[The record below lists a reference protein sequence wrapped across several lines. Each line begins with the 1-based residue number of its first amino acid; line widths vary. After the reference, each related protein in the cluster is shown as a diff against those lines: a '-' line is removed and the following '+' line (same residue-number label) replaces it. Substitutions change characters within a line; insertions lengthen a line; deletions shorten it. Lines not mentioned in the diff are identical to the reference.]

1 MDHEGVR
8 APQHLGSI
16 SDGARLPT
24 TGTIEKRKG
33 DSMHTN
39 LTRADFFKGAAA
51 GALGVGT
58 LTALSSPAI
67 ASESSSPMTPEQAG
81 QPWDFEI
88 PPAAITDI
96 SETFDADVVVVG
108 AGTAGLVSAVSAI
121 EEGLSVI
128 VVTAS
133 SKPISR
139 GGSNNAAY
147 SKVMEAQ
154 GLPRYSPEQIRKEI
168 AMNYNSVDQKK
179 WYKHYN
185 HSEEAMNWLI
195 DIMAE
200 AGYDCAIEQGPMV
213 SEGDLYYTAPA
224 AHGFIDA
231 ENQSVGMTQ
240 PFVVNTLADKFTSLG
255 GTIYYQHI
263 GRQLVRGD
271 IPNGTQGR
279 VTGVIVERDD
289 GTYAQFNGSKAV
301 ILATG
306 DFSADRAMMTK
317 YCPWV
322 APYIADEV
330 YDAPMDYDKEFVMG
344 GLYRGDMHKA
354 GLWIGAAWQ
363 KTFPNA
369 PMGGTISAGP
379 SPIVYDPHW
388 GLLLD
393 RNGERFMNEYCSSQM
408 SGRTQWLQAGEKSFA
423 IWNRNFARAS
433 SEWFPGQGGIGI
445 MEPLTE
451 EELIANWDASAD
463 AGTYL
468 RFDTLEELV
477 DALGLPKEAALAS
490 IERYNEMC
498 AAGKDTDFYK
508 DPRALVAIDEPP
520 YYGVASGGVG
530 VLCILGGLRTDGNM
544 RVCDTDDDPIPGLY
558 NVGTMVGDFYAGLY
572 TFQMEGINYGATC
585 ITFGYLTGKYVAANE

>member
-1 MDHEGVR
+1 MQTIVSRGDFLKGASLGMVGIAGATALARSASADE
-8 APQHLGSI
+8 APQ
-16 SDGARLPT
+16 
-24 TGTIEKRKG
+24 
-33 DSMHTN
+33 
-39 LTRADFFKGAAA
+39 
-51 GALGVGT
+51 
-58 LTALSSPAI
+58 TAV
-67 ASESSSPMTPEQAG
+67 MTSEQAA
-81 QPWDFEI
+81 QKWDFEI
-88 PPAAITDI
+88 PPEPVTDI
-96 SETFDADVVVVG
+96 AETIDADVVVVG
-108 AGTAGLVSAVSAI
+108 AGTAGLVTAVSAI
-121 EEGLSVI
+121 EEGLNVI

-133 SKPISR
+133 SIPISR

-147 SKVMEAQ
+147 SKIMEAE

-168 AMNYNSVDQKK
+168 ALNYNSVDQKK

-185 HSEEAMNWLI
+185 NSEEAMNWLI

-200 AGYDCAIEQGPMV
+200 AGYDCAIEQGPMID
-213 SEGDLYYTAPA
+213 SEDIYYTAPA
-224 AHGFIDA
+224 AHGFINS

-240 PFVVNTLADKFTSLG
+240 PFVVNTLADKLTSLG
-255 GTIYYQHI
+255 GTIYYSTI
-263 GRQLVRGD
+263 GYQLVRGD
-271 IPNGTQGR
+271 AANGTEGR
-279 VTGVIVERDD
+279 VTGVIAKRED
-289 GTYAQFNGSKAV
+289 GSYAQFNGTKAV
-301 ILATG
+301 VLATG
-306 DFSADRAMMTK
+306 DFSADRSMMNK

-322 APYIADEV
+322 AKYISDEV

-408 SGRTQWLQAGEKSFA
+408 SGRTQWLQSGEKVYA
-423 IWNRNFARAS
+423 IWNRNFVKS
-433 SEWFPGQGGIGI
+433 SDQWFPGQGGIGI

-451 EELIANWDASAD
+451 DEVIANWDSSVD

-477 DALGLPKEAALAS
+477 DALGLPKETALAS

-498 AAGKDTDFYK
+498 AAGEDTDFYK
-508 DPRALVAIDEPP
+508 NPRALIAIDEPP
-520 YYGVASGGVG
+520 FYGAASGDVG
-530 VLCILGGLRTDGNM
+530 ILCILGGLRTDSNM
-544 RVCDTDDDPIPGLY
+544 RVCDGEDNPIPGLY
-558 NVGTMVGDFYAGLY
+558 NVGTMIGDFYAGLY

-585 ITFGYLTGKYVAANE
+585 ITFGYLTGKFIANNE